1 MDELV
6 KIGGFKR
13 GHLSVNRTLI
23 LAVISLKAD
32 SVKHIRIKVSIN
44 FTV

>member
-1 MDELV
+1 VKQRWFVMDELV

-23 LAVISLKAD
+23 LAVISLKG
-32 SVKHIRIKVSIN
+32 IQ
-44 FTV
+44 